1 MVHLDTTIQVKALVG
16 LVQACH
22 RLSVDSARR
31 SRRLSGTPLEGAL
44 ESFTITGAGDDDYMN
59 LPLEHN
65 ATTASLQS
73 STAFMTMDLK
83 ALAMVTQ
90 PESNPGGGMPE
101 DVVENFLEVV
111 LSFVRDHLGSRPLV
125 TSVAAAAEAGE
136 VKKDERGIQEG
147 FLLLCE
153 VIISF
158 SPDVTIHR
166 VEGSAFSVAPEC
178 WPWWSLWSLRYGV
191 CLSRHRYPVRRSEQ

>member
-1 MVHLDTTIQVKALVG
+1 MVHVDTIQVKALVG

-22 RLSVDSARR
+22 RISVETARR

-44 ESFTITGAGDDDYMN
+44 ASFSTTGAGDDDYMN

-65 ATTASLQS
+65 GTIASLQS
-73 STAFMTMDLK
+73 SAAFMTMDLK
-83 ALAMVTQ
+83 ALARIAQ
-90 PESNPGGGMPE
+90 PESKPDGGMS
-101 DVVENFLEVV
+101 ENVAEKFLEVA

-136 VKKDERGIQEG
+136 QKKDEEGIQEG

-153 VIISF
+153 VILSF
-158 SPDVTIHR
+158 FVSPDVTQFMHSR
-166 VEGSAFSVAPEC
+166 ALHSRRPQSAGLV
-178 WPWWSLWSLRYGV
+178 
-191 CLSRHRYPVRRSEQ
+191 